1 MLERIAF
8 ELANNR
14 TKYTHFV
21 DRDGGIACLGELE
34 QLCSARVGVLCD
46 FDFPNEAQY
55 KSIRFLAGL
64 ALGVNPH
71 VIVTFDT
78 DCAPFEPI
86 ASRTPTFAKL
96 PTPPLWTLWVMQG
109 LLWVGLGLT
118 LYAQYR
124 IGF

>member
-14 TKYTHFV
+14 TKYTHFI
-21 DRDGGIACLGELE
+21 DYGGGIACLGELE
-34 QLCSARVGVLCD
+34 QLCSARVAVMCNS
-46 FDFPNEAQY
+46 DFPTEDQY
-55 KSIRFLAGL
+55 RSIRFLAGL

-86 ASRTPTFAKL
+86 ASSTTAL
-96 PTPPLWTLWVMQG
+96 ANLCG
-109 LLWVGLGLT
+109 C
-118 LYAQYR
+118 
-124 IGF
+124 

>member
-14 TKYTHFV
+14 TKYTHFI
-21 DRDGGIACLGELE
+21 DYDGGIACLGELE
-34 QLCSARVGVLCD
+34 ALCSVRVGVMCD
-46 FDFPNEAQY
+46 FDFPNENQY

-71 VIVTFDT
+71 AIVTFDT

-86 ASRTPTFAKL
+86 ASRTA
-96 PTPPLWTLWVMQG
+96 PLADLCG
-109 LLWVGLGLT
+109 C
-118 LYAQYR
+118 
-124 IGF
+124 